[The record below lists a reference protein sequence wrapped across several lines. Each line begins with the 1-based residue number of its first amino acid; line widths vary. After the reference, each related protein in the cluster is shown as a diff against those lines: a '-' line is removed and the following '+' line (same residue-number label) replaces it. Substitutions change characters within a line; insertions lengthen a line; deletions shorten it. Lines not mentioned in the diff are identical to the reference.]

1 MKKRK
6 RERERE
12 RDGTAKRV
20 REGNGGPDR
29 AGSWAGRDAGGGRGS
44 GRNGPAAVDTA
55 SRPNGPTT
63 WTSTIRKKKEETK
76 TIQFLE
82 FHGRRIRRHQPRE
95 SSTWH
100 NVIVVVGDVELI
112 EIENSSTVLKD
123 AVDLLSAS
131 SRRRPH
137 GVALVAA
144 PALGRRQPLSKRTS
158 TKTR

>member
-1 MKKRK
+1 MEQQKEFGKEMADRIVLDLGPVATLAEAEEVVEMV
-6 RERERE
+6 RQRSILR
-12 RDGTAKRV
+12 RV
-20 REGNGGPDR
+20 RTVQR
-29 AGSWAGRDAGGGRGS
+29 RGRLPS
-44 GRNGPAAVDTA
+44 E
-55 SRPNGPTT
+55 
-63 WTSTIRKKKEETK
+63 KKKEETK